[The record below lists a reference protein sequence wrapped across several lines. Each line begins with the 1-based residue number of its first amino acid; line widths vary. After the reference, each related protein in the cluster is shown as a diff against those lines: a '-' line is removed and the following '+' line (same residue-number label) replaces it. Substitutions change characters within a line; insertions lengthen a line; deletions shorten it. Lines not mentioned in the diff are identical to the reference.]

1 MIRFDNEDLNPDM
14 YDPEIA
20 ALAGADAD
28 IGTTFL
34 GIPLCDTMSVMQLG
48 VQFLINLVVCS
59 AIVWLFYYPKSHRKD
74 FSVTFMLFSSAVFML
89 LFFMKSV
96 GIDVSIGLG
105 LFMIF
110 GIMRYRTEMV
120 PIREMTYLF
129 LSIAV
134 AVINGINLMVSYAE
148 LAMANGLIIVILYVL
163 EYVVMRRQEASKLV
177 CYERIELIRPERRQE
192 LISDLEQRL
201 GHKVERVDVGNV
213 DFLRDV
219 AFLKVYYIAARG
231 EQPMTDSTMKIN
243 EKNAFNN

>member
-1 MIRFDNEDLNPDM
+1 MIRFDNEGLNPDM

-59 AIVWLFYYPKSHRKD
+59 VIVWLFYYPKSHRKD